1 MILLLFGLLR
11 LVIRYWLSYI
21 GFYRRHMRLE
31 LCIVIQTN
39 LFPQSARVC
48 RIFDMSN
55 LNYVDKW
62 LSQHTIDE

>member
-11 LVIRYWLSYI
+11 LVIRHWLTYI
-21 GFYRRHMRLE
+21 AFYRRHMRLG

-39 LFPQSARVC
+39 LFPQTDQVR

-62 LSQHTIDE
+62 LSRHTIDE